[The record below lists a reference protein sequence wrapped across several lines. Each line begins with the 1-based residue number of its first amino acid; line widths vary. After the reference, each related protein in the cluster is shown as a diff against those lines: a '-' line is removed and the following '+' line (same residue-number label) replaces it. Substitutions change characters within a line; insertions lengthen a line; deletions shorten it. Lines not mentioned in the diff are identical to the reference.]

1 MEAGWCHLVFSTLNI
16 YNAKMRNEIIS
27 PSSLY
32 FVNMKIRKREIRY
45 LLFNKQ
51 KLRCFKYR

>member
-1 MEAGWCHLVFSTLNI
+1 MEAGWFHLVFSTFNF

-27 PSSLY
+27 PSSLC

-51 KLRCFKYR
+51 MLRCFKYK